1 MKQKQNEILGWI
13 HPELFN
19 LKWLIPYKAQADP
32 SSVLINT
39 LSLLLNRKQDEQ
51 KYCWGGEGK
60 RQQLFTVSCCA
71 LFVKFVEVALI
82 IKVDENAFFLKKKSY
97 LG

>member
-1 MKQKQNEILGWI
+1 MRQKQNEILGWI

-39 LSLLLNRKQDEQ
+39 LSLFLNRKQQEEKDRRW
-51 KYCWGGEGK
+51 KK
-60 RQQLFTVSCCA
+60 KLFIVSCCA
-71 LFVKFVEVALI
+71 LF
-82 IKVDENAFFLKKKSY
+82 
-97 LG
+97 